1 MNRLRSAPLRV
12 LLLAAVLLA
21 AFQFSAG
28 ASPAHAGT
36 AFFVAYGTGLE
47 PGATVGV
54 LVGDNSCGQVTVDAA
69 GEWAAT
75 IGPDAPVL
83 VCPAVAG
90 DIIYFKLNGVLT
102 DVTEVYAN
110 GGTPAEPVF
119 GVVLAG
125 SDAGVDLDTV
135 PPVIEGPEIFE
146 GVVAA
151 AGDLA
156 VIDLSGVVA
165 VDEVDGDVD
174 VFNDAPDAG
183 FAVGETVIGFWAVD
197 AAGNKAE
204 LEITAVVTVKFSG
217 DAGLVTDVPTE
228 GVGFG
233 NAAASPLPDFRE
245 ALIAQG
251 VQSVWVIRNGEFII
265 LFPESP
271 DFVSTAFLDLFADG
285 IPAGEP
291 MLVWAK

>member
-1 MNRLRSAPLRV
+1 MNHLRSAPLRAA
-12 LLLAAVLLA
+12 LLAVALLA
-21 AFQFSAG
+21 AFQLAGG

-36 AFFVAYGTGLE
+36 SFFVAYGTGLE
-47 PGATVGV
+47 PGSSVGV
-54 LVGDNSCGQVTVDAA
+54 IVGDNLCGTVEVDTG
-69 GEWAAT
+69 GEWVAT

-83 VCPAVAG
+83 VCAAVSG
-90 DIIYFKLNGVLT
+90 DLIQFKLNGVLT
-102 DVTEVYAN
+102 DVTEVYKN
-110 GGTPAEPVF
+110 GGTPAEPLF

-125 SDAGVDLDTV
+125 AGVVSALDTV
-135 PPVIEGPEIFE
+135 PPKISGPELIE
-146 GVVAA
+146 LVVATA
-151 AGDLA
+151 TALA
-156 VIDLSGVVA
+156 EIDLSDFTA
-165 VDEVDGDVD
+165 TDEVDGPVD
-174 VFNDAPDAG
+174 LLNDAPDAG
-183 FAVGETVIGFWAVD
+183 FPVGTTVVRFTATD
-197 AAGNKAE
+197 EAGNE
-204 LEITAVVTVKFSG
+204 AVWETEVIVTVKFNG